1 LENRACTSVKV
12 PTSVNLTT
20 AIAPFANSFVPADA
34 DIFNFALH
42 LEYLEAQYYH
52 VSRPETIA
60 ATFADF
66 QKQIAAFGTQLDQSL
81 LSGTGTQGQV
91 QTSQTTAVPFSS
103 NLTKAFA
110 QEIATDELN
119 HVKVRLLSAYSNDL
133 IASTRP
139 SALPLAPLL
148 TPCRLST

>member
-1 LENRACTSVKV
+1 VKV
-12 PTSVNLTT
+12 PTSVNSTT
-20 AIAPFANSFVPADA
+20 VIASPANASVSADA

-52 VSRPETIA
+52 VSRPANIA
-60 ATFADF
+60 AAFAENP
-66 QKQIAAFGTQLDQSL
+66 KQIAAFGTQLDQSL

-110 QEIATDELN
+110 QEIAIDELN
-119 HVKVRLLSAYSNDL
+119 HVKVRSLSAYSNDL

-139 SALPLAPLL
+139 SALPLALLL